1 MKIILFLVQ
10 EEYSEMGQPVGV
22 DLSSGEAFIPAD
34 LGVWDNYN
42 VKRQLVHSWWVLVH
56 LTAKQNR

>member
-1 MKIILFLVQ
+1 MNFIQ
-10 EEYSEMGQPVGV
+10 EEYTDVGKPVGV

-42 VKRQLVHSWWVLVH
+42 VKRQLLHSW
-56 LTAKQNR
+56 